1 MSGVQPLLLAVAALV
16 PHQPSLVTLRGSP
29 STTLPTLHAPQFA
42 RAPPVVATTTADDDA
57 GGTVQDGA
65 ALIAGTAIGGG
76 ILALPSCTAPLGVGP
91 TLVGLFGVWLFF
103 AITGVAWAEAAS
115 TTLEECAA
123 EEGCDPTAV
132 SVVSVTRGTLGELP
146 SALCSLA
153 FLSQMVAITTA
164 QLVKAGELASEVMPF
179 VPYEAGAIA
188 SAVAVGA
195 FAFVA
200 RPALVD
206 RTNTLLTAA
215 LVAGFCLLV
224 FSTAK
229 TTLAAGAALPALG
242 ARLSFADWSMLSPT
256 GTAVPVFL
264 QVLCYGQSVPLVVNR
279 IGGGRP
285 RALRAAILL
294 GSFIPFALS
303 ATWAVLTS
311 VLLDPGMPGVMSA
324 TSGAFGEGVTN
335 DPLVLLLRGPLEVA
349 LPVGTLAV
357 GAIGTTLIAAFIALG
372 EFAEDAICA
381 VAGKCSVR
389 EARLAQA
396 SAVAVPAA
404 LALGGTSIYLP
415 LLAFSGSFP
424 SMLLYGLV
432 PPLALAVLRDR
443 ASDAPRLL
451 PDGQTG
457 NALLGAIAL
466 GAVVF
471 LAISASGVASPL

>member
-1 MSGVQPLLLAVAALV
+1 
-16 PHQPSLVTLRGSP
+16 
-29 STTLPTLHAPQFA
+29 
-42 RAPPVVATTTADDDA
+42 
-57 GGTVQDGA
+57 
-65 ALIAGTAIGGG
+65 
-76 ILALPSCTAPLGVGP
+76 
-91 TLVGLFGVWLFF
+91 
-103 AITGVAWAEAAS
+103 AAS

-164 QLVKAGELASEVMPF
+164 QLVKAGELASEVLPI

-279 IGGGRP
+279 IGG
-285 RALRAAILL
+285 
-294 GSFIPFALS
+294 
-303 ATWAVLTS
+303 
-311 VLLDPGMPGVMSA
+311 
-324 TSGAFGEGVTN
+324 
-335 DPLVLLLRGPLEVA
+335 
-349 LPVGTLAV
+349 
-357 GAIGTTLIAAFIALG
+357 
-372 EFAEDAICA
+372 
-381 VAGKCSVR
+381 
-389 EARLAQA
+389 
-396 SAVAVPAA
+396 
-404 LALGGTSIYLP
+404 
-415 LLAFSGSFP
+415 
-424 SMLLYGLV
+424 
-432 PPLALAVLRDR
+432 
-443 ASDAPRLL
+443 
-451 PDGQTG
+451 
-457 NALLGAIAL
+457 
-466 GAVVF
+466 
-471 LAISASGVASPL
+471 